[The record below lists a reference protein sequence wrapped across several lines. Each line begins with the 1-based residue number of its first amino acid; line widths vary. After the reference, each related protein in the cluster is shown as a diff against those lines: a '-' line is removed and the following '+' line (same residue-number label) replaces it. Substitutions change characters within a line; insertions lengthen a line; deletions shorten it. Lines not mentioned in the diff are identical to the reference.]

1 MKNTMRCPKCQ
12 SQDIVLV
19 AGNRET
25 GGAGN
30 LISLSRWSIFALVKP
45 VLRIMAGRGVWMG
58 GNIFQVD
65 NLLNARPELGRE
77 LINFGLVTFLVRP
90 RWPRRISTS

>member
-1 MKNTMRCPKCQ
+1 
-12 SQDIVLV
+12 VLV

-77 LINFGLVTFLVRP
+77 LICGRPARCKRFLKK
-90 RWPRRISTS
+90 IGT